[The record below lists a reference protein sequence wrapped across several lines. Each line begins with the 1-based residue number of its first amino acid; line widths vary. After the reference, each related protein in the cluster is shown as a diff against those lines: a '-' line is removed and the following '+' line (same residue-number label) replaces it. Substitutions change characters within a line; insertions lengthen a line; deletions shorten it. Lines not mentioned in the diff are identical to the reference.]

1 MVEYKNGLVQVL
13 FFFLSPVL
21 NDVLLLK
28 SPTTCFCTAL
38 ALLLLFFF
46 ISV

>member
-38 ALLLLFFF
+38 ALFFFF